1 LMVYEMSNSQILSPK
16 ASIDES
22 LVFLGMS
29 SMEKTMG
36 IQALLRIS
44 EYDCLPLFFDERLI
58 CVPTSIKYGDQF
70 DEEGK
75 FVESLLIDPDDER
88 EFLSGHL
95 LDSFQLYKSSENAFE
110 IIVRQVI
117 HDGRKYYISQSD
129 GTISEGVSIGYKKF
143 YLDREQ
149 LIKFKA
155 EYFAHFSD
163 SQTIKGASWKK
174 SGVMDERITTFKYWL
189 VGSTGKSIHNPDD
202 LQACYQELG
211 CPTKD
216 LVWDRLQLMDKK
228 LFASNK
234 PDFIKAVGNVID
246 FKPGTGK
253 GRNS

>member
-1 LMVYEMSNSQILSPK
+1 MSDTQILSPK
-16 ASIDES
+16 PSIDEA
-22 LVFLGMS
+22 LEFLGMS
-29 SMEKTMG
+29 GMEKAMA

-44 EYDCLPLFFDERLI
+44 EDDGLTLFFNEPLT

-70 DEEGK
+70 DDANEFIETLFIGPED
-75 FVESLLIDPDDER
+75 ES
-88 EFLSGHL
+88 EFWTGHI
-95 LDSFQLYKSSENAFE
+95 LDSFQLYKSPVNAFDL
-110 IIVRQVI
+110 IVHQVI

-129 GTISEGVSIGYKKF
+129 GTISEGVSIGYEKF
-143 YLDREQ
+143 YFDREQ
-149 LIKFKA
+149 LIGFKA
-155 EYFAHFSD
+155 DYSAHFSD
-163 SQTIKGASWKK
+163 SQTIKGASSKK
-174 SGVMDERITTFKYWL
+174 SGVMDKRITTFKYWL

-216 LVWDRLQLMDKK
+216 LVWDRLRLMDKK

>member
-1 LMVYEMSNSQILSPK
+1 MSDTQILSPK
-16 ASIDES
+16 PSIDEA
-22 LVFLGMS
+22 LEFLGMS
-29 SMEKTMG
+29 GMEKAMA

-44 EYDCLPLFFDERLI
+44 EDDGLTLFFNEPLT

-70 DEEGK
+70 DDANEFIETLFIGPED
-75 FVESLLIDPDDER
+75 ES
-88 EFLSGHL
+88 EFWTGDI
-95 LDSFQLYKSSENAFE
+95 LDSFQLYKSPVNAFDL
-110 IIVRQVI
+110 IVHQVI

-129 GTISEGVSIGYKKF
+129 GTISEGVSIGYEKF
-143 YLDREQ
+143 YFDREQ
-149 LIKFKA
+149 LIGFKA
-155 EYFAHFSD
+155 DYSAHFSD
-163 SQTIKGASWKK
+163 SQTIKGASSKK
-174 SGVMDERITTFKYWL
+174 SGVMDKRITTFKYWL

-216 LVWDRLQLMDKK
+216 LVWDRLRLMDKK